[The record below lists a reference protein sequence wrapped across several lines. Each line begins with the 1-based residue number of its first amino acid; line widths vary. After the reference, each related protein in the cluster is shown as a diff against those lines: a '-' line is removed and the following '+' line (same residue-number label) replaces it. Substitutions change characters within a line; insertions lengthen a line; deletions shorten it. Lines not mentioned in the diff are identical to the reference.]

1 MSLRVKFVNSKLE
14 YKTCYKCKKTY
25 PRDEDHF
32 YKMKHPSVKNNYKYY
47 SYCIKCERKRNRA
60 WKKKD
65 SASGNK
71 KLRQI
76 KYLSTE
82 RGYFKELWQSTK
94 NSKHGCLF
102 KTFEEF
108 FKCWTDQQ
116 KLYGIR
122 CPYLGI
128 EMTKIKGLNINGV
141 RRKSTE
147 TNISK
152 DRILSNLPYG
162 KDNLMFISWK
172 ANNEKGNITPFIAR
186 KYLELIDSRPLIKQ
200 MMQID
205 DDKILDKYG
214 DYFNKVK
221 AKAKVIKLVDR
232 VDIHTKDE
240 NDNSFF
246 SKELDKLRNSL
257 SKEEM
262 RQFYEV
268 AYATHLKEKQQKEET
283 RQLIKL
289 KHEKKNET
297 Q

>member
-172 ANNEKGNITPFIAR
+172 ANNEKGNITPYIAR
-186 KYLELIDSRPLIKQ
+186 KYLNFVNQSSLLKHLSKIDRDNLVG
-200 MMQID
+200 
-205 DDKILDKYG
+205 DKDKW
-214 DYFNKVK
+214 FEWIEVK
-221 AKAKVIKLVDR
+221 KKLTKVIKEINPAAKDVDGQ
-232 VDIHTKDE
+232 
-240 NDNSFF
+240 SFLG
-246 SKELDKLRNSL
+246 KELVKLRESIGRDAMEDL
-257 SKEEM
+257 IRMTWDSAIQKKLKEE
-262 RQFYEV
+262 
-268 AYATHLKEKQQKEET
+268 
-283 RQLIKL
+283 
-289 KHEKKNET
+289 NET
-297 Q
+297 

>member
-47 SYCIKCERKRNRA
+47 SYCITCERKRNRA
-60 WKKKD
+60 WKERD

-102 KTFEEF
+102 KSYEEF
-108 FKCWTDQQ
+108 FDCWEKQK
-116 KLYGIR
+116 KLYGTR

-128 EMTKIKGLNINGV
+128 EMTRIKGLNINGI

-172 ANNEKGNITPFIAR
+172 ANNEKGNITPYIAR
-186 KYLELIDSRPLIKQ
+186 KYLNFVNQSSLLKHLSKIDRDNLVGDKDKWFEWIEVKKKLTKAIKE
-200 MMQID
+200 I
-205 DDKILDKYG
+205 
-214 DYFNKVK
+214 NPA
-221 AKAKVIKLVDR
+221 AKDVDGQ
-232 VDIHTKDE
+232 
-240 NDNSFF
+240 SFLG
-246 SKELDKLRNSL
+246 KELVKLRESIGRDAMEDL
-257 SKEEM
+257 IRVTWDSAIQKKLKEE
-262 RQFYEV
+262 
-268 AYATHLKEKQQKEET
+268 
-283 RQLIKL
+283 
-289 KHEKKNET
+289 NET
-297 Q
+297 

>member
-172 ANNEKGNITPFIAR
+172 ANNEKGNITPYIAR
-186 KYLELIDSRPLIKQ
+186 KYLNFVNQSSLLKHLSKIDRDNLVG
-200 MMQID
+200 
-205 DDKILDKYG
+205 DKDKW
-214 DYFNKVK
+214 FEWIEVK
-221 AKAKVIKLVDR
+221 KKLTKVIKEINPAAKDVDGQ
-232 VDIHTKDE
+232 
-240 NDNSFF
+240 SFLG
-246 SKELDKLRNSL
+246 KELVKLRESIGRDAMEDL
-257 SKEEM
+257 IRVTWDSAIQKKLKEE
-262 RQFYEV
+262 
-268 AYATHLKEKQQKEET
+268 
-283 RQLIKL
+283 
-289 KHEKKNET
+289 NET
-297 Q
+297 

>member
-172 ANNEKGNITPFIAR
+172 ANNERGNITPYIAR
-186 KYLELIDSRPLIKQ
+186 KYLNFVNQSSLLKHLSKIDRNNLVG
-200 MMQID
+200 
-205 DDKILDKYG
+205 DKDKW
-214 DYFNKVK
+214 FEWIEVK
-221 AKAKVIKLVDR
+221 KKLTKVIKEINPAAKDVDG
-232 VDIHTKDE
+232 E
-240 NDNSFF
+240 SFL
-246 SKELDKLRNSL
+246 SKELVKLRESIGREAMNDLIRVSWDSAIQKKL
-257 SKEEM
+257 KEE
-262 RQFYEV
+262 
-268 AYATHLKEKQQKEET
+268 
-283 RQLIKL
+283 
-289 KHEKKNET
+289 NET
-297 Q
+297 

>member
-128 EMTKIKGLNINGV
+128 EMTKIKGVNVEGK
-141 RRKSTE
+141 RRVATD

-172 ANNEKGNITPFIAR
+172 ANNEKGNITPYIAR
-186 KYLELIDSRPLIKQ
+186 KYLNFVNQSSLLKHLSKIDRDNLVGDKDKWFEWIEVKKKLTKAIKE
-200 MMQID
+200 I
-205 DDKILDKYG
+205 
-214 DYFNKVK
+214 NPA
-221 AKAKVIKLVDR
+221 AKDVDGQ
-232 VDIHTKDE
+232 
-240 NDNSFF
+240 SFLG
-246 SKELDKLRNSL
+246 KELVKLRESIGRDAMEDL
-257 SKEEM
+257 IRVTWDSAIQKKLKEE
-262 RQFYEV
+262 
-268 AYATHLKEKQQKEET
+268 
-283 RQLIKL
+283 
-289 KHEKKNET
+289 NET
-297 Q
+297 

>member
-172 ANNEKGNITPFIAR
+172 ANNEKGNITPYIAR
-186 KYLELIDSRPLIKQ
+186 KYLNFVNQNSLLKHLSKIDKNNLVGDKDKWFEWIEVKKKLTKAIKEV
-200 MMQID
+200 
-205 DDKILDKYG
+205 
-214 DYFNKVK
+214 NPA
-221 AKAKVIKLVDR
+221 AKDVDGQ
-232 VDIHTKDE
+232 
-240 NDNSFF
+240 SFLG
-246 SKELDKLRNSL
+246 KELVKLRESIGREAMNDLIRVSWDSAIQKKL
-257 SKEEM
+257 KEE
-262 RQFYEV
+262 
-268 AYATHLKEKQQKEET
+268 
-283 RQLIKL
+283 
-289 KHEKKNET
+289 NET
-297 Q
+297 

>member
-14 YKTCYKCKKTY
+14 FKTCYKCKKTY

-172 ANNEKGNITPFIAR
+172 ANNEKGNITPYIAR
-186 KYLELIDSRPLIKQ
+186 KYLNFVNQSSLLKHLSKIDKDNLVG
-200 MMQID
+200 
-205 DDKILDKYG
+205 DKDKW
-214 DYFNKVK
+214 FEWIEVK
-221 AKAKVIKLVDR
+221 KKLTKVIKEINPAAKDVDGQ
-232 VDIHTKDE
+232 
-240 NDNSFF
+240 SFLG
-246 SKELDKLRNSL
+246 KELVKLRESIGRDAMEDL
-257 SKEEM
+257 IRVTWDSAIQKKLKEE
-262 RQFYEV
+262 
-268 AYATHLKEKQQKEET
+268 
-283 RQLIKL
+283 
-289 KHEKKNET
+289 NET
-297 Q
+297 

>member
-172 ANNEKGNITPFIAR
+172 ANNEKGNITPYIAR
-186 KYLELIDSRPLIKQ
+186 KYLNFVNQSSLLKHLSKIDQNNLVGDKDKWFEWIEVKKKLTKAIKEV
-200 MMQID
+200 
-205 DDKILDKYG
+205 
-214 DYFNKVK
+214 NPA
-221 AKAKVIKLVDR
+221 AKDVDG
-232 VDIHTKDE
+232 E
-240 NDNSFF
+240 SFL
-246 SKELDKLRNSL
+246 SKELVKLRESIGREAMNDLIRVSWDSAIQKKL
-257 SKEEM
+257 KEE
-262 RQFYEV
+262 
-268 AYATHLKEKQQKEET
+268 
-283 RQLIKL
+283 
-289 KHEKKNET
+289 NET
-297 Q
+297 

>member
-47 SYCIKCERKRNRA
+47 SYCIKCERKRNRE

-102 KTFEEF
+102 KSYEEF
-108 FKCWTDQQ
+108 FDCWEKQK
-116 KLYGIR
+116 KLYGTR

-128 EMTKIKGLNINGV
+128 EMTRIKGLNINGI

-172 ANNEKGNITPFIAR
+172 ANNEKGNITPYIAR
-186 KYLELIDSRPLIKQ
+186 KYLNFVNQSSLLKHLSKIDRDNLVGDKDKWFEWIEVKKKLTKAIKE
-200 MMQID
+200 I
-205 DDKILDKYG
+205 
-214 DYFNKVK
+214 NPA
-221 AKAKVIKLVDR
+221 AKDVDGQ
-232 VDIHTKDE
+232 
-240 NDNSFF
+240 SFLG
-246 SKELDKLRNSL
+246 KELVKLRESIGRDAMEDL
-257 SKEEM
+257 IRVTWDSAIQKKLKEE
-262 RQFYEV
+262 
-268 AYATHLKEKQQKEET
+268 
-283 RQLIKL
+283 
-289 KHEKKNET
+289 NET
-297 Q
+297 

>member
-172 ANNEKGNITPFIAR
+172 ANNEKGNITPYIAR
-186 KYLELIDSRPLIKQ
+186 KYLNFVNQSSLLKHLSKIDKDNLVGDKDKWFEWIEVKKKLTKAIKE
-200 MMQID
+200 I
-205 DDKILDKYG
+205 
-214 DYFNKVK
+214 NPA
-221 AKAKVIKLVDR
+221 AKDVDGQ
-232 VDIHTKDE
+232 
-240 NDNSFF
+240 SFLG
-246 SKELDKLRNSL
+246 KELVKLRESIGRDAMEDL
-257 SKEEM
+257 IRVTWDSAIQKKLKEE
-262 RQFYEV
+262 
-268 AYATHLKEKQQKEET
+268 
-283 RQLIKL
+283 
-289 KHEKKNET
+289 NET
-297 Q
+297 

>member
-65 SASGNK
+65 TASGNK

-172 ANNEKGNITPFIAR
+172 ANNEKGNITPYIAR
-186 KYLELIDSRPLIKQ
+186 KYLNFVNQNSLLKHLSKIDKNNLVGDKDKWFEWIEVKKKLTKAIKEV
-200 MMQID
+200 
-205 DDKILDKYG
+205 
-214 DYFNKVK
+214 NPA
-221 AKAKVIKLVDR
+221 AKDVDGQ
-232 VDIHTKDE
+232 
-240 NDNSFF
+240 SFLG
-246 SKELDKLRNSL
+246 KELVKLRESIGREAMNDLIRVSWDSAIQKKL
-257 SKEEM
+257 KEE
-262 RQFYEV
+262 
-268 AYATHLKEKQQKEET
+268 
-283 RQLIKL
+283 
-289 KHEKKNET
+289 NET
-297 Q
+297 

>member
-14 YKTCYKCKKTY
+14 FKTCYKCKKTY

-172 ANNEKGNITPFIAR
+172 ANNEKGNITPYIAR
-186 KYLELIDSRPLIKQ
+186 KYLNFVNQSSLLKHLSKIDRDNLVG
-200 MMQID
+200 
-205 DDKILDKYG
+205 DKDKW
-214 DYFNKVK
+214 FEWIEVK
-221 AKAKVIKLVDR
+221 KKLTKVIKEINPAAKDVDGQ
-232 VDIHTKDE
+232 
-240 NDNSFF
+240 SFLG
-246 SKELDKLRNSL
+246 KELVKLRESIGRDAMEDL
-257 SKEEM
+257 IRVTWDSAIQKKLKEE
-262 RQFYEV
+262 
-268 AYATHLKEKQQKEET
+268 
-283 RQLIKL
+283 
-289 KHEKKNET
+289 NET
-297 Q
+297 

>member
-14 YKTCYKCKKTY
+14 FKTCYKCNKTY

-32 YKMKHPSVKNNYKYY
+32 YKMKHPSIKGRYKYY

-172 ANNEKGNITPFIAR
+172 ANNEKGNITPYIAR
-186 KYLELIDSRPLIKQ
+186 KYLNFVNQSSLLKHLSKIDRDNLVGDKDKWFEWIEVKKKLTKTIKE
-200 MMQID
+200 I
-205 DDKILDKYG
+205 
-214 DYFNKVK
+214 NPA
-221 AKAKVIKLVDR
+221 AKDVDGQ
-232 VDIHTKDE
+232 
-240 NDNSFF
+240 SFLG
-246 SKELDKLRNSL
+246 KELVKLRESIGRDAMEDL
-257 SKEEM
+257 IRVTWDSAIQKKLKEE
-262 RQFYEV
+262 
-268 AYATHLKEKQQKEET
+268 
-283 RQLIKL
+283 
-289 KHEKKNET
+289 NET
-297 Q
+297 

>member
-172 ANNEKGNITPFIAR
+172 ANNEKGNITPYIAR
-186 KYLELIDSRPLIKQ
+186 KYLNFVNQSSLLKHLSKIDRNNLVGDKDKWFEWIEVKKKLTKAIKE
-200 MMQID
+200 I
-205 DDKILDKYG
+205 
-214 DYFNKVK
+214 NPA
-221 AKAKVIKLVDR
+221 AKDVDGQ
-232 VDIHTKDE
+232 
-240 NDNSFF
+240 SFLG
-246 SKELDKLRNSL
+246 KELVKLRESIGRDAMEDL
-257 SKEEM
+257 IRVTWDSAIQKKLKEE
-262 RQFYEV
+262 
-268 AYATHLKEKQQKEET
+268 
-283 RQLIKL
+283 
-289 KHEKKNET
+289 NET
-297 Q
+297 

>member
-172 ANNEKGNITPFIAR
+172 ANNEKGNITPYIAR
-186 KYLELIDSRPLIKQ
+186 KYLNFVNQSSLLKHLSKIDRNNLVGDKDKWFEWIEAKKKLTKAIKE
-200 MMQID
+200 I
-205 DDKILDKYG
+205 
-214 DYFNKVK
+214 NPA
-221 AKAKVIKLVDR
+221 AKDVDGQ
-232 VDIHTKDE
+232 
-240 NDNSFF
+240 SFLG
-246 SKELDKLRNSL
+246 KELVKLRESIGRDAMEDL
-257 SKEEM
+257 IRVTWDSAIQKKLKEE
-262 RQFYEV
+262 
-268 AYATHLKEKQQKEET
+268 
-283 RQLIKL
+283 
-289 KHEKKNET
+289 NET
-297 Q
+297 

>member
-172 ANNEKGNITPFIAR
+172 ANNEKGNITPYIAR
-186 KYLELIDSRPLIKQ
+186 KYLNFVNQSSLLKHLSKIDRNNLVG
-200 MMQID
+200 
-205 DDKILDKYG
+205 DKDKW
-214 DYFNKVK
+214 FEWIEVK
-221 AKAKVIKLVDR
+221 KKLTKVIKEINPAAKDVDGQ
-232 VDIHTKDE
+232 
-240 NDNSFF
+240 SFLG
-246 SKELDKLRNSL
+246 KELVKLRESIGREAMNDLIRVSWDSAIQKKL
-257 SKEEM
+257 KEE
-262 RQFYEV
+262 
-268 AYATHLKEKQQKEET
+268 
-283 RQLIKL
+283 
-289 KHEKKNET
+289 NET
-297 Q
+297 

>member
-1 MSLRVKFVNSKLE
+1 MSLRVKYVNSKLQF
-14 YKTCYKCKKTY
+14 KTCVKCKETY

-32 YKMKHPSVKNNYKYY
+32 YRMKHPSMKNSYKYY
-47 SYCIKCERKRNRA
+47 SYCIECERKRNKA

-116 KLYGIR
+116 KLDGIR

-128 EMTKIKGLNINGV
+128 EMTKIKGVNVEGK
-141 RRKSTE
+141 RRVATD

-172 ANNEKGNITPFIAR
+172 ANNEKGNITPYIAR
-186 KYLELIDSRPLIKQ
+186 KYLNFVNQSSLLKHLSKIDRNNLVGDKDKWFEWIEVKKKLTKAIKE
-200 MMQID
+200 I
-205 DDKILDKYG
+205 
-214 DYFNKVK
+214 NPA
-221 AKAKVIKLVDR
+221 AKDVDGQ
-232 VDIHTKDE
+232 
-240 NDNSFF
+240 SFLG
-246 SKELDKLRNSL
+246 KELVKLRESIGRDAMEDL
-257 SKEEM
+257 IRVTWDSAIQKKLKEE
-262 RQFYEV
+262 
-268 AYATHLKEKQQKEET
+268 
-283 RQLIKL
+283 
-289 KHEKKNET
+289 NET
-297 Q
+297 

>member
-172 ANNEKGNITPFIAR
+172 ANNEKGNITPYIAR
-186 KYLELIDSRPLIKQ
+186 KYLNFVNQSSLLKHLSKIDRNNLVG
-200 MMQID
+200 
-205 DDKILDKYG
+205 DKDKW
-214 DYFNKVK
+214 FEWIEVK
-221 AKAKVIKLVDR
+221 KKLTKVIKEINPAAKDVDG
-232 VDIHTKDE
+232 E
-240 NDNSFF
+240 SFL
-246 SKELDKLRNSL
+246 SKELVKLRESIGREAMNDLIRVSWDSAIQKKL
-257 SKEEM
+257 KEE
-262 RQFYEV
+262 
-268 AYATHLKEKQQKEET
+268 
-283 RQLIKL
+283 
-289 KHEKKNET
+289 NET
-297 Q
+297 

>member
-172 ANNEKGNITPFIAR
+172 ANNEKGNITPYIAR
-186 KYLELIDSRPLIKQ
+186 KYLNFVNQSSLLKHLSKIDKDNLVG
-200 MMQID
+200 
-205 DDKILDKYG
+205 DKDKW
-214 DYFNKVK
+214 FEWIEVK
-221 AKAKVIKLVDR
+221 KKLTKVIKEINPAAKDVDGQ
-232 VDIHTKDE
+232 
-240 NDNSFF
+240 SFLG
-246 SKELDKLRNSL
+246 KELVKLRESIGRDAMEDL
-257 SKEEM
+257 IRVTWDSAIQKKLKEE
-262 RQFYEV
+262 
-268 AYATHLKEKQQKEET
+268 
-283 RQLIKL
+283 
-289 KHEKKNET
+289 NET
-297 Q
+297 

>member
-172 ANNEKGNITPFIAR
+172 ANNEKGNITPYIAR
-186 KYLELIDSRPLIKQ
+186 KYLNFVNQSSLLKHLSKIDRNNLVG
-200 MMQID
+200 
-205 DDKILDKYG
+205 DKDKW
-214 DYFNKVK
+214 FEWIEVK
-221 AKAKVIKLVDR
+221 KKLTKVIKEINPAAKDVDG
-232 VDIHTKDE
+232 E
-240 NDNSFF
+240 SFL
-246 SKELDKLRNSL
+246 SKELVKLRESIGREAMNDLIRVSWD
-257 SKEEM
+257 S
-262 RQFYEV
+262 
-268 AYATHLKEKQQKEET
+268 AIQKKT
-283 RQLIKL
+283 KGRK
-289 KHEKKNET
+289 
-297 Q
+297 

>member
-172 ANNEKGNITPFIAR
+172 ANNEKGNITPYIAR
-186 KYLELIDSRPLIKQ
+186 KYLNFVNQSSLLKHLSKIDKNNLVGDKDKWFEWIEVKKKLTKAIKEV
-200 MMQID
+200 
-205 DDKILDKYG
+205 
-214 DYFNKVK
+214 NPA
-221 AKAKVIKLVDR
+221 AKDVDG
-232 VDIHTKDE
+232 E
-240 NDNSFF
+240 SFLG
-246 SKELDKLRNSL
+246 KELVKLRESIGREAMNDLIRVSWDSAIQKKL
-257 SKEEM
+257 KEE
-262 RQFYEV
+262 
-268 AYATHLKEKQQKEET
+268 
-283 RQLIKL
+283 
-289 KHEKKNET
+289 NET
-297 Q
+297 

>member
-1 MSLRVKFVNSKLE
+1 MSLRVKYVNSKLQF
-14 YKTCYKCKKTY
+14 KTCVKCKETY

-32 YKMKHPSVKNNYKYY
+32 YRMKHPSMKNSYKYY
-47 SYCIKCERKRNRA
+47 SYCIKCERER
-60 WKKKD
+60 KKEWREQDTK
-65 SASGNK
+65 SGRK
-71 KLRQI
+71 KQRQI

-128 EMTKIKGLNINGV
+128 EMTKIKGLNINGI

-172 ANNEKGNITPFIAR
+172 ANNEKGNITPYIAR
-186 KYLELIDSRPLIKQ
+186 KYLNFVNQSSLLKHLSKIDRDNLVGDKDKWFEWIEVKKKLTKAIKE
-200 MMQID
+200 I
-205 DDKILDKYG
+205 
-214 DYFNKVK
+214 NPA
-221 AKAKVIKLVDR
+221 AKDVDGQ
-232 VDIHTKDE
+232 
-240 NDNSFF
+240 SFLG
-246 SKELDKLRNSL
+246 KELVKLRESIGRDAMEDL
-257 SKEEM
+257 IRVTWDSAIQKKLKEE
-262 RQFYEV
+262 
-268 AYATHLKEKQQKEET
+268 
-283 RQLIKL
+283 
-289 KHEKKNET
+289 NET
-297 Q
+297 

>member
-14 YKTCYKCKKTY
+14 FKTCYKCKKTY

-47 SYCIKCERKRNRA
+47 SYCIKCERKRNRE

-172 ANNEKGNITPFIAR
+172 ANNEKGNITPYIAR
-186 KYLELIDSRPLIKQ
+186 KYLNFVNQSSLLKHLSKIDRNNLVG
-200 MMQID
+200 
-205 DDKILDKYG
+205 DKDKW
-214 DYFNKVK
+214 FEWIEVK
-221 AKAKVIKLVDR
+221 KKLTKVIKEINPAAKDVDG
-232 VDIHTKDE
+232 E
-240 NDNSFF
+240 SFL
-246 SKELDKLRNSL
+246 SKELVKLRESIGREAMNDLIRVSWDSAIQKKL
-257 SKEEM
+257 KEE
-262 RQFYEV
+262 
-268 AYATHLKEKQQKEET
+268 
-283 RQLIKL
+283 
-289 KHEKKNET
+289 NET
-297 Q
+297 

>member
-172 ANNEKGNITPFIAR
+172 ANNEKGNITPYIAR
-186 KYLELIDSRPLIKQ
+186 KYLNFVNQSSLLKHLSKIDRNNLVG
-200 MMQID
+200 
-205 DDKILDKYG
+205 DKDKW
-214 DYFNKVK
+214 FEWIEVK
-221 AKAKVIKLVDR
+221 KKLTKVIKEINPAAKDVDGQ
-232 VDIHTKDE
+232 
-240 NDNSFF
+240 SFLG
-246 SKELDKLRNSL
+246 KELVKLRESIGRDAMEDL
-257 SKEEM
+257 IRVTWDSAIQKKLKEE
-262 RQFYEV
+262 
-268 AYATHLKEKQQKEET
+268 
-283 RQLIKL
+283 
-289 KHEKKNET
+289 NET
-297 Q
+297 

>member
-116 KLYGIR
+116 KLYGSR

-172 ANNEKGNITPFIAR
+172 ANNEKGNITPYIAR
-186 KYLELIDSRPLIKQ
+186 KYLNFVNQSSLLKHLSKIDRNNLVG
-200 MMQID
+200 
-205 DDKILDKYG
+205 DKDKW
-214 DYFNKVK
+214 FEWIEVK
-221 AKAKVIKLVDR
+221 KKLTKVIKEINPAAKDVDGQ
-232 VDIHTKDE
+232 
-240 NDNSFF
+240 SFLG
-246 SKELDKLRNSL
+246 KELVKLRESIGRDAMEDL
-257 SKEEM
+257 IRVTWDSAIQKKLKEE
-262 RQFYEV
+262 
-268 AYATHLKEKQQKEET
+268 
-283 RQLIKL
+283 
-289 KHEKKNET
+289 NET
-297 Q
+297 

>member
-14 YKTCYKCKKTY
+14 FKTCYKCKKTY

-172 ANNEKGNITPFIAR
+172 ANNEKGNITPYIAR
-186 KYLELIDSRPLIKQ
+186 KYLNFVNQSSLLKHLSKIDRDNLVGDKDKWFEWIEVKKKLTKAIKE
-200 MMQID
+200 I
-205 DDKILDKYG
+205 
-214 DYFNKVK
+214 NPA
-221 AKAKVIKLVDR
+221 AKDVDGQ
-232 VDIHTKDE
+232 
-240 NDNSFF
+240 SFLG
-246 SKELDKLRNSL
+246 KELVKLRESIGRDAMEDL
-257 SKEEM
+257 IRVTWDSAIQKKLKEE
-262 RQFYEV
+262 
-268 AYATHLKEKQQKEET
+268 
-283 RQLIKL
+283 
-289 KHEKKNET
+289 NET
-297 Q
+297 

>member
-14 YKTCYKCKKTY
+14 FKTCYKCKKTY

-172 ANNEKGNITPFIAR
+172 ANNEKGNITPYIAR
-186 KYLELIDSRPLIKQ
+186 KYLNFVNQSSLLKHLSKIDRNNLVGDKDKWFEWIEVKKKLTKTIKE
-200 MMQID
+200 I
-205 DDKILDKYG
+205 
-214 DYFNKVK
+214 NPA
-221 AKAKVIKLVDR
+221 AKDVDGQ
-232 VDIHTKDE
+232 
-240 NDNSFF
+240 SFLG
-246 SKELDKLRNSL
+246 KELVKLRESIGRDAMEDL
-257 SKEEM
+257 IRVTWDSAIQKKLKEE
-262 RQFYEV
+262 
-268 AYATHLKEKQQKEET
+268 
-283 RQLIKL
+283 
-289 KHEKKNET
+289 NET
-297 Q
+297 

>member
-1 MSLRVKFVNSKLE
+1 
-14 YKTCYKCKKTY
+14 
-25 PRDEDHF
+25 
-32 YKMKHPSVKNNYKYY
+32 MKHPSVKNNYKYY

-172 ANNEKGNITPFIAR
+172 ANNEKGNITPYIAR
-186 KYLELIDSRPLIKQ
+186 KYLNFVNQSSLLKHLSKIDRDNLVG
-200 MMQID
+200 
-205 DDKILDKYG
+205 DKDKW
-214 DYFNKVK
+214 FEWIEVK
-221 AKAKVIKLVDR
+221 KKLTKVIKEINPAAKDVDGQ
-232 VDIHTKDE
+232 
-240 NDNSFF
+240 SFLG
-246 SKELDKLRNSL
+246 KELVKLRESIGRDAMEDL
-257 SKEEM
+257 IRVTWDSAIQKKLKEE
-262 RQFYEV
+262 
-268 AYATHLKEKQQKEET
+268 
-283 RQLIKL
+283 
-289 KHEKKNET
+289 NET
-297 Q
+297 

>member
-172 ANNEKGNITPFIAR
+172 ANNEKGNITPYIAR
-186 KYLELIDSRPLIKQ
+186 KYLNFVNQSSLLKHLSKIDRDNLVGDKDKWFEWIEVKKKLTKAIKE
-200 MMQID
+200 I
-205 DDKILDKYG
+205 
-214 DYFNKVK
+214 NPA
-221 AKAKVIKLVDR
+221 AKDVDGQ
-232 VDIHTKDE
+232 
-240 NDNSFF
+240 SFLG
-246 SKELDKLRNSL
+246 KELVKLRESIGRDAMEDL
-257 SKEEM
+257 IRVTWDSAIQKKLKEE
-262 RQFYEV
+262 
-268 AYATHLKEKQQKEET
+268 
-283 RQLIKL
+283 
-289 KHEKKNET
+289 NET
-297 Q
+297 

>member
-1 MSLRVKFVNSKLE
+1 MHKNN
-14 YKTCYKCKKTY
+14 KTCYKCKKTY

-172 ANNEKGNITPFIAR
+172 ANNEKGNITPYIAR
-186 KYLELIDSRPLIKQ
+186 KYLNFVNQSSLLKHLSKIDRNNLVGDKDKWFEWIEVKKKLTKAIKE
-200 MMQID
+200 I
-205 DDKILDKYG
+205 
-214 DYFNKVK
+214 NPA
-221 AKAKVIKLVDR
+221 AKDVDGQ
-232 VDIHTKDE
+232 
-240 NDNSFF
+240 SFLG
-246 SKELDKLRNSL
+246 KELVKLRESIGRDAMEDL
-257 SKEEM
+257 IRVTWDSAIQKKLKEE
-262 RQFYEV
+262 
-268 AYATHLKEKQQKEET
+268 
-283 RQLIKL
+283 
-289 KHEKKNET
+289 NET
-297 Q
+297 